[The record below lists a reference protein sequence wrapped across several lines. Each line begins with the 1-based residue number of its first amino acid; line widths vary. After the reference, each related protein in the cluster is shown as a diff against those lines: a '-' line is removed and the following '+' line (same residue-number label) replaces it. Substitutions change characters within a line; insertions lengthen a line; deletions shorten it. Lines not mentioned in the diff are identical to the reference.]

1 MPRKQQ
7 RRRPTKVPGIWR
19 NEDGT
24 FLVRITWNDP
34 RTGIRKKREQTVDTM
49 QEALAIRA
57 EPRGEVKKPSR
68 ESLRDFVTRWANEHM
83 KRLEPSTKERYVQA
97 VARLS
102 MELGDVYV
110 DALTPSDVRQMID
123 RARDEFAPSTI
134 NGWLSV
140 SSGSRSTWPSRKARW
155 FRTRRDG
162 RGRCPRRGRRA
173 NERCRSGRT
182 SFIAFLAATE
192 ALTNEGAIS
201 PDIGRMI
208 VVLAWTGCR
217 ISEVRALKWTRVDSD
232 EIHVVRSVW
241 RRTEKGTKQNEPRT
255 LPQVAPLQRAIEAQ
269 RQWLIDVEHPG
280 LDSGLVFPASPRH
293 AKAGASRRKA
303 KTLSW
308 YRSRSC
314 LNKPLLMACE
324 RAEVP
329 CLCPHA
335 LRRGFEK
342 LLRRADVDGLVRRS
356 LAGWASTDAQEI
368 YTDVDAKDRADA
380 LGSVMKLVEAQ
391 AQNVRPSVT
400 PSEQKP
406 GTNIPPDA

>member
-110 DALTPSDVRQMID
+110 DALTPSDVRQMLD

-140 SSGSRSTWPSRKARW
+140 FRLALDLAIEEGTLVSNPAR
-155 FRTRRDG
+155 RTRALPT
-162 RGRCPRRGRRA
+162 PRTTGKRA
-173 NERCRSGRT
+173 VSLGPDQFHR
-182 SFIAFLAATE
+182 FLAATE

-241 RRTEKGTKQNEPRT
+241 RRAEKGTKQNEPRT